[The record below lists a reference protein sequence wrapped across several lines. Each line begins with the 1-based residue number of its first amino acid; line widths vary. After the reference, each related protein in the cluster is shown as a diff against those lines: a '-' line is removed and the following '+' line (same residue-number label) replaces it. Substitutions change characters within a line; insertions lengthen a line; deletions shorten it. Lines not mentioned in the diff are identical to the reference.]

1 MFHLDDETLQ
11 VRALLYESGRW
22 SIDTPAFLIGR
33 LPIRIGAH
41 APRFSRSQGHGP
53 GIVRDE
59 IQ

>member
-22 SIDTPAFLIGR
+22 SMDISARIIDR

-41 APRFSRSQGHGP
+41 APRFSRSQGYRP